1 MGLTYFKSAMK
12 STHYFST
19 MAGVAICAT
28 GSVLAQPFDD
38 GTRSFSG
45 VIAPYVQQAAQR
57 NQPDTGLSIDVRSR
71 IGLHVPGNGAGRID
85 WVSRINGNF
94 AFESDQS
101 SRRLHQVS
109 TGPQWSFSQSKGRV
123 WVGAAL
129 GFEGNGSSAGRQK
142 LAGFN
147 AGWYTPGLFTS
158 QDAFQTE
165 IKVVAVDPIADA
177 QRLAIAGNMSGYR
190 RWDAQVLY
198 RLNLDN
204 PVIPA
209 LTLGYEH
216 FQQAG
221 VVVGNSALGRNRL
234 GSIRFDLPRQFYVTY
249 DRGSSPL
256 DTYRGPDNTTWRLG
270 WEYRLH

>member
-1 MGLTYFKSAMK
+1 MK

-57 NQPDTGLSIDVRSR
+57 NQPDTGLSFDVRSR
-71 IGLHVPGNGAGRID
+71 VGLYVPGNGAGRID
-85 WVSRINGNF
+85 WVSRINGNL

-129 GFEGNGSSAGRQK
+129 GFESNGSTASRQK

-165 IKVVAVDPIADA
+165 IKVVSVNPIASA
-177 QRLAIAGNMSGYR
+177 QRLTDSANMSDYR
-190 RWDAQVLY
+190 RRDAQVFY
-198 RLNLDN
+198 RLNLNN
-204 PVIPA
+204 PYIPA
-209 LTLGYEH
+209 LTLGYHH

-221 VVVGNSALGRNRL
+221 VAVSSNAPGRNRL
-234 GSIRFDLPRQFYVTY
+234 GSIRFDLPQQFHITY

-256 DTYRGPDNTTWRLG
+256 DAYRGPDNTAWRIG
-270 WEYRLH
+270 WDYRAH